1 MLKKRFFKTKDE
13 CEVTF
18 ELPADGADQAELV
31 CEINGWKPVRMKQAK
46 KGPFRT
52 KMRFPKDAR
61 FEFRYLVDGERW
73 INDEDADEYAAN
85 GMGDANGVLDTA
97 PPA

>member
-18 ELPADGADQAELV
+18 ELAIEDASRAELV
-31 CEINGWKPVRMKQAK
+31 CEVNGWQPIQMKRAR

-52 KMRFPKDAR
+52 KLRFPKEGT
-61 FEFRYLVDGERW
+61 FEFRYRVDERNW
-73 INDEDADEYAAN
+73 LNDDEADAYRAN
-85 GMGDANGVLDTA
+85 GWGGENGVLDTTV
-97 PPA
+97 PA

>member
-18 ELPADGADQAELV
+18 ELDADAAERAELV
-31 CEINGWKPVRMKQAK
+31 CEINGWQPVVMKKAR

-52 KMRFPKDAR
+52 KMRFPKEGS
-61 FEFRYLVDGERW
+61 FEFRYLVDERSW
-73 INDEDADEYAAN
+73 INDAEADAFRPN
-85 GMGDANGVLDTA
+85 GMGDENGVLSTTSSA
-97 PPA
+97 